1 MKNYIKILFV
11 LLMFPA
17 ISFAQ
22 EDSTN
27 DSTIVKVKE
36 QLERNAFES
45 AMLIE
50 NPTNVLFSKN
60 TLEVQMQ
67 HRFGLLNETNTLAG
81 IYGDGANIRIALSY
95 AIHDRVTIGF

>member
-11 LLMFPA
+11 LLLFPILA
-17 ISFAQ
+17 IAQ
-22 EDSTN
+22 DGMVHDST
-27 DSTIVKVKE
+27 KVKE
-36 QLERNAFES
+36 ALERNAFES

-50 NPTNVLFSKN
+50 NPTNILFSKN